1 MKDFNAAARSTSPD
15 VTDPAVV
22 ETLVRGGMSR
32 RDALKMFA
40 LGGAAFAATGGFPRA
55 SFAQG
60 NATPKQGGKIRV
72 ATHSTSTKDT
82 MDPAKLSL
90 SSDYIRGHMFYN
102 GLTVID
108 ANMKAQPEL
117 AESWESTDGA
127 TKWAFKLRKGV
138 AFHDGKPLHA
148 DDVVYSLTRHWDAA
162 TGSSVKALAGMM
174 TEVKADGADT
184 VRITL
189 ASGNADLPIML
200 GTFHFVIIK
209 KDTKDFATAVGT
221 GPYVVKEFA
230 PGIRTVGTRNANYW
244 KPGKPYL
251 DEIELI
257 GIPDDNARV
266 NALLSGDV
274 QLITQ
279 LNARLVPQVESAS
292 NAKVFETKAGMFTG
306 LVIMQDRTPS
316 NSPGL
321 ALAMKHLID
330 REQMIKTVLRGY
342 GTIANDHPIP
352 PSNPYYCPD
361 IPQHTL
367 DIDKAKSLIAKA
379 GLAGSKVQMY
389 ASTAALGSIDM
400 AVMIQRNAQKAGL
413 EIDVVRQPADGYWA
427 NTWMKQPLHFSNLHG
442 RPTADIAFSLLFKS
456 DAEWNECRWKNPR
469 FDELLLK
476 ARGESDDTKR
486 RDMYWE
492 MQHLVHDHAGRMIPA
507 FPSLLDA
514 HAGNLQG
521 MQAIPTGGL
530 SGYRFAENVWLA

>member
-1 MKDFNAAARSTSPD
+1 MNKFNPGNRVASLD
-15 VTDPAVV
+15 VAEPAVV
-22 ETLVRGGMSR
+22 ETLVRGGMTR
-32 RDALKMFA
+32 RDALKMLA

-55 SFAQG
+55 SFAQT
-60 NATPKQGGKIRV
+60 AAKPKPGGRIRV

-82 MDPAKLSL
+82 LDPAKLSL

-108 ANMKAQPEL
+108 ASMKAQPEL
-117 AESWESTDGA
+117 AESWESADGA
-127 TKWAFKLRKGV
+127 TKWVFRLRKGV
-138 AFHDGKPLHA
+138 TFHDGKALHA

-162 TGSSVKALAGMM
+162 VGSSVKALASAM

-209 KDTKDFATAVGT
+209 QDTKDFASAIGT
-221 GPYVVKEFA
+221 GPYTVKEFA
-230 PGIRTVGTRNANYW
+230 PGIRTVGTRNPNYW

-279 LNARLVPQVESAS
+279 LNARLVPQVEAAA

-306 LVIMQDRTPS
+306 LVVMQDRAPS

-321 ALAMKHLID
+321 ALALKHLFD

-342 GTIANDHPIP
+342 GTLANDQPIP

-367 DIDKAKSLIAKA
+367 DIDKAKSLISKA
-379 GLAGSKVQMY
+379 GLAGSKVQLY

-400 AVMIQRNAQKAGL
+400 AVMLQRNAQKAGL
-413 EIDVVRQPADGYWA
+413 EIEVIRQPADGYWA

-442 RPTADIAFSLLFKS
+442 RPTADIIFSLLFKS

-469 FDELLLK
+469 FDELLLQ

-492 MQHLVHDHAGRMIPA
+492 MQRLVHDHAGRVIPA

-521 MQAIPTGGL
+521 MEAIPTGGL
-530 SGYRFAENVWLA
+530 AGYRFAENVWLA